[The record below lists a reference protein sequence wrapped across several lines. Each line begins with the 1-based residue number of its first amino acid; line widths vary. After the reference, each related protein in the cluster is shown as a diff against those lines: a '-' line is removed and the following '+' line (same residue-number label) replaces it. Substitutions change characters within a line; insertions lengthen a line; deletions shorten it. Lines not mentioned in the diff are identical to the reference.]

1 MTVISR
7 RGAVYNDPVTIVQ
20 LLDLKISIELR
31 EMIGIIFAHLQ
42 ETFRSS

>member
-20 LLDLKISIELR
+20 LLDLKISIELLKK
-31 EMIGIIFAHLQ
+31 EEITTA
-42 ETFRSS
+42 